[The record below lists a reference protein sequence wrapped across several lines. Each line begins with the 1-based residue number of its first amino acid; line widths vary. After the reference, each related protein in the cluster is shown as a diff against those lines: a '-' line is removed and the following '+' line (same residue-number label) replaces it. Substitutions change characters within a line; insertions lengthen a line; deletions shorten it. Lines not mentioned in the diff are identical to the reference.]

1 MILSI
6 VFIKASPI
14 PSEAAVAAGPIQ
26 NLWPLFRDICKAM
39 PDKSLQTED
48 TKSVWSEHFH

>member
-26 NLWPLFRDICKAM
+26 NLWPLYRDICKAM
-39 PDKSLQTED
+39 PDKSLQTEN